1 MCHNTDGSYYCSC
14 RLGFLLHS
22 DRQSCKKIDTS
33 FGNDDSDTAFEARD
47 LENDVDNDD
56 NLSARMNSIEKV
68 RAKKTH
74 MKKTNEKSLQI
85 LLRLFPSPLFLLY
98 TTTPTS
104 SCIQLMI
111 TEKERNVETNKLMQ
125 HTLTTMNHLKYRLD
139 GLVSFCIFSREFVIF
154 NSNIFSVFDAILSQE
169 HRQHEVNFLRDRLKS
184 FELQTSKLQYA
195 VDVLTNAVANH

>member
-1 MCHNTDGSYYCSC
+1 MFVFLAICKLPCRNNGKCVKPEQCLCPAGYTGRHCEYDVNECETEKPCDQMCHNTDGSYYCSC

-74 MKKTNEKSLQI
+74 MKKKTNEKSLQI

-98 TTTPTS
+98 NRTNVVMHTADDHR
-104 SCIQLMI
+104 
-111 TEKERNVETNKLMQ
+111 ERTQRGDEQ
-125 HTLTTMNHLKYRLD
+125 
-139 GLVSFCIFSREFVIF
+139 I
-154 NSNIFSVFDAILSQE
+154 
-169 HRQHEVNFLRDRLKS
+169 
-184 FELQTSKLQYA
+184 
-195 VDVLTNAVANH
+195 NAAHINDNESPEISIGWIG

>member
-74 MKKTNEKSLQI
+74 MKK
-85 LLRLFPSPLFLLY
+85 
-98 TTTPTS
+98 
-104 SCIQLMI
+104 
-111 TEKERNVETNKLMQ
+111 NK
-125 HTLTTMNHLKYRLD
+125 
-139 GLVSFCIFSREFVIF
+139 
-154 NSNIFSVFDAILSQE
+154 
-169 HRQHEVNFLRDRLKS
+169 
-184 FELQTSKLQYA
+184 
-195 VDVLTNAVANH
+195 